1 MRAAL
6 WIIVPMLTACGTSGF
21 GARARAGEEG
31 EGEGEGGEG
40 EGEGPDLLDRGIEE
54 STGAGTDTPFDPANA
69 NGLSMED
76 DGTLSLGGGRLITE
90 NTVIWVANSQEGT
103 VSKLDTRT
111 RLEVGRYWTDSTT
124 GGGNPSRT
132 TVNSHGDVVVSNRNT
147 GISTKI
153 LASDCPDLN
162 GSGTIETSSGGGDV
176 FGWGSDECIAWSTV
190 VGAGARG
197 SAVEERPILDGGF
210 HEYVW
215 VGAYSE
221 GVLHE
226 VDGETGALTG
236 RSVGGVTPYGAAMGP
251 GGILWTQAGQALASI
266 DTTTL
271 AMRTFPLPGG
281 ESWYGLTVDG
291 AGRVWI
297 GGSVARFDPATETW
311 ASPDASVRGAGIAAD
326 SEGHVWTGS
335 GTIFKIDAET
345 LEHTTIATGGSEYG
359 WAVDFDGFVWGV
371 NISHNTATVIDP
383 SDDSFVL
390 VSPPFNY
397 PYTYSDMTGFQ
408 MRNAV
413 QTNGQ
418 YRHLASACEGANVD
432 WLSLS
437 WDVDAPAG
445 TRIVF
450 AVRTGATA
458 DALFPAQPLVVAEA
472 PGDDPPVALGPA
484 LEAAGVTPGT
494 VLSVTATLERLD
506 PEAETPRLRALTLV
520 HECPESLQ

>member
-1 MRAAL
+1 MRFTL
-6 WIIVPMLTACGTSGF
+6 WIIVPTIAACGTSSF
-21 GARARAGEEG
+21 GARDRATEGG
-31 EGEGEGGEG
+31 EGEREGGEG
-40 EGEGPDLLDRGIEE
+40 EGEQVGEQVTGIEE
-54 STGAGTDTPFDPANA
+54 STGAGTPAPFDPANA
-69 NGLSMED
+69 NGLSMDD
-76 DGTLSLGGGRLITE
+76 DGTLSLGGGRLVTD

-124 GGGNPSRT
+124 GRGNPSRT
-132 TVNSHGDVVVSNRNT
+132 TVNSHGDVVVSNRDT

-153 LASDCPDLN
+153 RASDCPDLN
-162 GSGTIETSSGGGDV
+162 GNGTTETSHGGGDV
-176 FGWGSDECIAWSTV
+176 LGWGADECVAWSTL

-197 SAVEERPILDGGF
+197 SAMEERPILDGGF

-215 VGAYSE
+215 VGAYNE

-226 VDGETGALTG
+226 IDGETGALTG
-236 RSVGGVTPYGAAMGP
+236 RTVAGVTPYGAAMGP
-251 GGILWTQAGQALASI
+251 GGILWTQAGMALASI

-271 AMRTFPLPGG
+271 EMHTFPLPAG

-311 ASPDASVRGAGIAAD
+311 ASPDASVSGAGIAAD
-326 SEGHVWTGS
+326 ADGHVWTGS

-345 LEHTTIATGGSEYG
+345 LEHTAITTGGSEYG

-383 SDDSFVL
+383 SDDSFVT

-413 QTNGQ
+413 QTNGT
-418 YRHLASACEGANVD
+418 YRHLAAVCDGEDTSWGT
-432 WLSLS
+432 LS

-445 TRIVF
+445 TRVAF
-450 AVRTGATA
+450 AIRTGAA
-458 DALFPAQPLVVAEA
+458 PDALSPAEPLVVGAA
-472 PGDDPPVALGPA
+472 PDDVPPIALGPA
-484 LEAAGVTPGT
+484 LEAAGVTPGPVLT
-494 VLSVTATLERLD
+494 VTVTLERLD
-506 PEAETPRLRALTLV
+506 PEADTPRLRALTLT
-520 HECPESLQ
+520 HECPERLQ